1 MAYPTEITAIL
12 GIWTGMI
19 LMLMIYSYVLYK
31 ETPIYRFAEH
41 LYIGVAL
48 AVAVIV
54 AIQTTIRV
62 AVTPLSGGNLLYIIP
77 ILLGF
82 AMYLIIH
89 SDYRWVS
96 RYPIAILVGSSIGL
110 GMRVVII
117 PNILTQLRNT
127 ITFPASTYFMSL
139 FNFVY
144 IALGTLFAVMYF
156 LLTYEHKGTLAVPTK
171 LGRWLIM
178 IGLGAY
184 YGNTVLFRMS
194 MLSGR
199 AQFLLQ
205 VLGIIPM

>member
-110 GMRVVII
+110 GMRGVII

-127 ITFPASTYFMSL
+127 ITFPASTDFMSL